1 MVNRVNEGKM
11 AFMIGRVREGI
22 KDVISQVCGLLT
34 SISSIA
40 TSREMRKHQ
49 IAVSWKDG
57 TPTVAMSDTRESS
70 ITDQEGIT
78 SPTKVLVPR
87 LL

>member
-1 MVNRVNEGKM
+1 M

-40 TSREMRKHQ
+40 TSREMRKHH

-57 TPTVAMSDTRESS
+57 TPTVAMSGYTRESS

>member
-1 MVNRVNEGKM
+1 M